1 MGEERVALMV
11 FIVSPA
17 DFLGQQLLF
26 CLIHEEVLEVFFP
39 KRLLAQFVDERLAL
53 LFLWV
58 SPVGPLLADG
68 VGAVAQFRAVEQLAQ
83 HGHVGLRLSVV
94 QIDLMAPRHP
104 CEVRCQSRFF
114 KLPFDVAIDD
124 GLLAAAA
131 RLPSVAKSCY
141 AHLYVGDG
149 GQRSPHA
156 PCQPLCALSV
166 EVVDLL
172 DASSQG
178 LVFGEDGRQLLPP
191 HLLHPRVVDVVERD
205 VGPAA

>member
-58 SPVGPLLADG
+58 FPVGPLLADG
-68 VGAVAQFRAVEQLAQ
+68 VGAVAQFRAVEQFAQ

-104 CEVRCQSRFF
+104 CEVRRQSRFF

-124 GLLAAAA
+124 GPSLPLRVSRVWQSPATLISMSAMVASARRTLLAS
-131 RLPSVAKSCY
+131 LS
-141 AHLYVGDG
+141 
-149 GQRSPHA
+149 A
-156 PCQPLCALSV
+156 PCRSRSWISWTRRPKASYSV
-166 EVVDLL
+166 KM
-172 DASSQG
+172 DASCS
-178 LVFGEDGRQLLPP
+178 R
-191 HLLHPRVVDVVERD
+191 HICSTRVS
-205 VGPAA
+205 